1 MLGGVTYW
9 KRADIFG
16 TGEDDAEA
24 AKAAAAAA
32 AAAVLAVLGDSCSIE
47 KKCESPLVCSDLI
60 CANAPVDCDFKWG
73 EWSSCSA
80 TACGTDGTQVRS
92 YTINKNGAY
101 GGVACEYN
109 NGYEEE
115 RPCSMPNCTT
125 GAVGVVGG
133 AGSVGGGAGSVAG
146 VGANTT
152 PVAPSQP
159 TRVSASPTNRLT
171 EMRINW
177 TSLGHHG
184 LPSENPTTIRIYYK
198 ESFGEDSGELF
209 YVPVDVNSSHVV
221 ITGLNGQNVTYSYY
235 IVKDYPTYG
244 EIRTVDYQ
252 FRTPRTYG

>member
-1 MLGGVTYW
+1 MPIIIILVIVILLCSSILGGVAYW
-9 KRADIFG
+9 KRADLFG
-16 TGEDDAEA
+16 TDAGKDDDDETL
-24 AKAAAAAA
+24 
-32 AAAVLAVLGDSCSIE
+32 LAVLGDPCSTE

-60 CANAPVDCDFKWG
+60 CANPPVDCDFKWG

-80 TACGTDGTQVRS
+80 TACGTDGKQVRS

-109 NGYEEE
+109 NGYEEQKS
-115 RPCSMPNCTT
+115 CSMPNCTT
-125 GAVGVVGG
+125 GAVGV
-133 AGSVGGGAGSVAG
+133 GGGAGVDDG

-184 LPSENPTTIRIYYK
+184 LPSENPTIRIYYK
-198 ESFGEDSGELF
+198 ESWESSESIK
-209 YVPVDVNSSHVV
+209 DVNIDSSFA
-221 ITGLNGQNVTYSYY
+221 ILTGLKPQGVLYSYY